1 MNKEYLYSPKSI
13 KKALRFTNFFIIGLL
28 SFLVLLMITYNVI
41 ILCARA
47 NVKDNDRITDYGKIG
62 DTYLV
67 QVKTDN
73 WKSAYPQFS
82 LLLVHEVDYDYE
94 FLNDPA
100 NMDLLNKVYLIK
112 TSDGKENFYT
122 VAKII
127 SKVHD
132 EIVISGNKTISYND
146 LVGVVYD
153 YIPIVAIFNYELFLF
168 ATLILIAIFVGL
180 LLYFT
185 SLDLGYDIIFEE
197 QVSKELKKDA
207 LFGLK
212 FRNKKGKN
220 EMFTSEEIVENLLS
234 NIISN
239 KQKEEKTTPIA
250 SVVNAIKVIDA
261 KDFSTK
267 EKVFVYFASLNLLNK
282 YVKEDNCNDNLKNNY
297 YFKKFAAS
305 AVDELSSKREKPIV
319 VYGDNKFCLVNC
331 MGLEF
336 SFHNIDVQ
344 KVYPSKEWSGL
355 KLQPYANA
363 IFQLFFEKEF
373 KDVAFDVKDKTFK
386 AILIELEK

>member
-112 TSDGKENFYT
+112 TSDGKEHFYT

-127 SKVHD
+127 SKVQD

-153 YIPIVAIFNYELFLF
+153 YIAIVAIFNYELFLF

-180 LLYFT
+180 LLSFI
-185 SLDLGYDIIFEE
+185 SD
-197 QVSKELKKDA
+197 VS
-207 LFGLK
+207 
-212 FRNKKGKN
+212 
-220 EMFTSEEIVENLLS
+220 
-234 NIISN
+234 
-239 KQKEEKTTPIA
+239 
-250 SVVNAIKVIDA
+250 
-261 KDFSTK
+261 FST
-267 EKVFVYFASLNLLNK
+267 
-282 YVKEDNCNDNLKNNY
+282 
-297 YFKKFAAS
+297 
-305 AVDELSSKREKPIV
+305 I
-319 VYGDNKFCLVNC
+319 
-331 MGLEF
+331 
-336 SFHNIDVQ
+336 
-344 KVYPSKEWSGL
+344 
-355 KLQPYANA
+355 
-363 IFQLFFEKEF
+363 
-373 KDVAFDVKDKTFK
+373 
-386 AILIELEK
+386 ILDSIN